1 MVGFFIERP
10 IFASAIAVILV
21 LAGSICYF
29 LLPVSQFPDITPP
42 QVVVSAVYPGASA
55 QVVADTVTTPL
66 EQQINGVAG
75 MTYMS
80 SSSSNDGSSTIT
92 ITFDVG
98 YPLSI
103 AAVDVQNRV
112 AQAASS
118 LPPIVNQ
125 AGVTIKK
132 QNPNFVLIVNLTSP
146 DKSVDPVALSNY
158 AYLQIV
164 DPLKRLEGVG
174 DVQIFGERRY
184 SMRIWLDPD
193 KLANLGITA
202 VDVQNAI
209 AEQNVQV
216 AAGKI
221 GQSPAPAGTPFE
233 MQVNATGR
241 LSNVTEF
248 GDIVVRADANAG
260 SVVRLRDVARI
271 ELGALQYTSSAFFG
285 EDPTVVLAIYQM
297 PGSNALALQQRVK
310 DKMQELSKR
319 FPKGIDY
326 AMHYDTTR
334 FVSASMHDVV
344 VTLIQA
350 LLLVVAV
357 VYIFLQ
363 SWRTTIIPT
372 IAIPVSLIATLVVM
386 QLLGFSLNM
395 LSLLGM
401 VLAIGLV
408 VDDAIVV
415 VENVERQLEA
425 GLKPLEA
432 ARAAMKEVTG
442 PIIATTAVL
451 MAVFVPVAFI
461 PGVAGRLYNQFAL
474 TVAISVGISA
484 FNSLTLS
491 PALSAAFLRHRG
503 EVRFA
508 PFRWF
513 NSGFS
518 WLSHAYA
525 ESVRVLIR
533 WRVAMLALFVL
544 AVGATYL
551 VSLRIPSTFLPV
563 EDQGYFFV
571 VVQLPDGASLERT
584 DAVAK
589 QVRDIL
595 KSTPGVD
602 IVGSISGLNFLTQAA
617 QSNSAVEFAIL
628 KPWDQRPPEQGASS
642 IVASVRPKLLGLPGA
657 IALSFDPPSIPGLG
671 TTGGFEFQ
679 VEDLTGR
686 GSVALNDVAQALI
699 AEARKQPELNPQQ
712 LFTSFSTS
720 TPQFNY
726 DLDRNKAKLLGLKL
740 PDVFNT
746 LQIYLGSLY
755 VNDFNLFGRTFR
767 VTLQADKDARAAPS
781 DLSRLYVR
789 NATGGMVPLST
800 LGTLRAI
807 AGPETV
813 PHYNNYA
820 SALINGGAA
829 PGYSSGQAVAA
840 MERAAAAVLPR
851 DFAYEWTG
859 ITFQELKAGSIATI
873 VFALAIVF
881 VFLILA
887 AQYESWSMPFMVL
900 LAVPLALFGAM
911 LALWLRGRQ
920 IDVYS
925 QIGFVMLIGLAA
937 KNAILIVEFAKR
949 RREDGLGIVEAA
961 MMAARLRLRPILMT
975 AFAFILGVVP
985 LMFATGAGA
994 ASRQSIGTTVFGGM
1008 LAATILTLAFV
1019 PVFYALIEQLRES
1032 RLGPNPQPHES
1043 PSKATPNRRNEIGV
1057 PYHANLENSS
1067 GYYRP
1072 GGNRH
1077 RSRCCSARRRVVWRY
1092 RWSDSQSSS
1101 VCDAGARC
1109 QHREKNDSDLA
1120 RLFGPHGINPPCC
1133 PSGKSIRLHPAAARR
1148 GRDRRQRRRFALHDR
1163 STRFSGGAGSG
1174 KGAGAEKYRGA

>member
-42 QVVVSAVYPGASA
+42 QVVVTAVYPGASA

-112 AQAASS
+112 SQASSS
-118 LPPIVNQ
+118 LPQIVNQ

-221 GQSPAPAGTPFE
+221 GQSPAPPGTPFE
-233 MQVNATGR
+233 LQVNTLGR
-241 LSNVTEF
+241 LSNADEF

-271 ELGALQYTSSAFFG
+271 ELGALQYTSTAFFG

-319 FPKGIDY
+319 FPKGIEY

-344 VTLIQA
+344 VTLVQA
-350 LLLVVAV
+350 LLLVIAV

-386 QLLGFSLNM
+386 QLFGFSLNM

-425 GLKPLEA
+425 GLKPLAA

-533 WRVAMLALFVL
+533 WRMAMLALFVL

-589 QVRDIL
+589 QVRDVL
-595 KSTPGVD
+595 KNTPGVD

-628 KPWDQRPPEQGASS
+628 KPWDQRPADQGASN
-642 IVASVRPKLLGLPGA
+642 IVNSVRPKLLGLPGA

-686 GSVALNDVAQALI
+686 GSVALNDVAQAVI

-767 VTLQADKDARAAPS
+767 VTLQADKNARAAPS

-840 MERAAAAVLPR
+840 MERAAAAVMPR
-851 DFAYEWTG
+851 DFAFEWTG

-949 RREDGLGIVEAA
+949 RREEGLDIVEAA

-1008 LAATILTLAFV
+1008 LAATVLTLAFV

-1032 RLGPNPQPHES
+1032 RLG
-1043 PSKATPNRRNEIGV
+1043 
-1057 PYHANLENSS
+1057 
-1067 GYYRP
+1067 
-1072 GGNRH
+1072 
-1077 RSRCCSARRRVVWRY
+1077 
-1092 RWSDSQSSS
+1092 QS
-1101 VCDAGARC
+1101 
-1109 QHREKNDSDLA
+1109 
-1120 RLFGPHGINPPCC
+1120 
-1133 PSGKSIRLHPAAARR
+1133 AAAREPVE
-1148 GRDRRQRRRFALHDR
+1148 GH
-1163 STRFSGGAGSG
+1163 
-1174 KGAGAEKYRGA
+1174 AEPAE

>member
-1 MVGFFIERP
+1 MVNFFIHRP
-10 IFASAIAVILV
+10 IFASAIAVIMV
-21 LAGSICYF
+21 LAGAICYF
-29 LLPVSQFPDITPP
+29 LLPVSQLPDVTPP
-42 QVVVSAVYPGASA
+42 QVVVSAIYPGASA

-66 EQQINGVAG
+66 EQQINGVEG

-112 AQAASS
+112 SEAASS

-125 AGVTIKK
+125 AGITIRK

-146 DKSVDPVALSNY
+146 DHSVDPVALSNY

-164 DPLKRLEGVG
+164 DPLKRLQGVG

-184 SMRIWLDPD
+184 SMRVWLDPD
-193 KLANLGITA
+193 KLSQLGITA
-202 VDVQNAI
+202 VDVQNAV

-221 GQSPAPAGTPFE
+221 GQSPAPPGTPFE
-233 MQVNATGR
+233 MQINATGR
-241 LSNVTEF
+241 LSSPEEF
-248 GDIVVRADANAG
+248 GNIVLRANPSSGAI
-260 SVVRLRDVARI
+260 VRLRDVARI
-271 ELGALQYTSSAFFG
+271 ELGALQYSSSAFFG
-285 EDPTVVLAIYQM
+285 KDPSVVLAVFQM
-297 PGSNALALQQRVK
+297 PGSNALDLQERVLN
-310 DKMQELSKR
+310 KMQELSKR
-319 FPKGIDY
+319 FPKGISY

-334 FVSASMHDVV
+334 FVSAAMHDVIF
-344 VTLIQA
+344 TLLEA
-350 LLLVVAV
+350 LALVVLV

-372 IAIPVSLIATLVVM
+372 IAIPVSLIATLVIMEAV
-386 QLLGFSLNM
+386 GFSLNM

-415 VENVERQLEA
+415 VENVERQLEN
-425 GLKPLEA
+425 GLKPMDA
-432 ARAAMKEVTG
+432 ALKAMSEVTG
-442 PIIATTAVL
+442 PIIATTGVL
-451 MAVFVPVAFI
+451 MAVFIPVAFI
-461 PGVAGRLYNQFAL
+461 PGVSGRLYNQFAL
-474 TVAISVGISA
+474 TVAISVGLSA

-491 PALSAAFLRHRG
+491 PALAAAFLRHKPPSQF
-503 EVRFA
+503 FA
-508 PFRWF
+508 FRWF
-513 NSGFS
+513 NAGFER
-518 WLSHAYA
+518 LSHGYA
-525 ESVRVLIR
+525 HLVRFLIR
-533 WRVAMLALFVL
+533 IRWLMLMLFVGIL
-544 AVGATYL
+544 AATYFIAQR
-551 VSLRIPSTFLPV
+551 VPSTFLPV

-595 KSTPGVD
+595 ESTPGVD
-602 IVGSISGLNFLTQAA
+602 IVGSISGLNFLTNAA

-628 KPWDQRPPEQGASS
+628 KPWDERPPEQSASNL
-642 IVASVRPKLLGLPGA
+642 VAQVRGKLLMIPDA
-657 IALSFDPPSIPGLG
+657 FALSFDPPSIPGLG

-686 GSVALNDVAQALI
+686 GSQALSDATQALI
-699 AEARKQPELNPQQ
+699 AEARKQPELDPQQ

-720 TPQFNY
+720 TPQFKY
-726 DLDRNKAKLLGLKL
+726 DLDRSKAKLLGLNL

-767 VTLQADKDARAAPS
+767 VTLQADKASRSSPS
-781 DLSRLYVR
+781 DLSKLYVR
-789 NATGGMVPLST
+789 NDTGGMVPLST
-800 LGTLRAI
+800 LGSLKPI
-807 AGPETV
+807 VGPETV

-820 SALINGGAA
+820 SALINGGPA
-829 PGYSSGQAVAA
+829 PGYSTGQAIAA
-840 MERAAAAVLPR
+840 MERAAATALPR
-851 DFAYEWTG
+851 DFSFEWTG
-859 ITFQELKAGSIATI
+859 ITFQELKAGSIAI
-873 VFALAIVF
+873 MVFALASVF

-900 LAVPLALFGAM
+900 LAVPLALFGAL
-911 LALWLRGRQ
+911 LAIWVRHMQ

-925 QIGFVMLIGLAA
+925 QIGFVMLIGLSA

-949 RREDGLGIVEAA
+949 RRLEGLSIVEAA
-961 MMAARLRLRPILMT
+961 MEAGRLRLRPILMT

-985 LMFATGAGA
+985 LMIASGAGA

-1008 LAATILTLAFV
+1008 LAATLLTLLFV
-1019 PVFYALIEQLRES
+1019 PVFYAIIETWREGRDADKS
-1032 RLGPNPQPHES
+1032 GEAEAAHG
-1043 PSKATPNRRNEIGV
+1043 PSKPV
-1057 PYHANLENSS
+1057 
-1067 GYYRP
+1067 
-1072 GGNRH
+1072 
-1077 RSRCCSARRRVVWRY
+1077 
-1092 RWSDSQSSS
+1092 
-1101 VCDAGARC
+1101 
-1109 QHREKNDSDLA
+1109 
-1120 RLFGPHGINPPCC
+1120 
-1133 PSGKSIRLHPAAARR
+1133 AA
-1148 GRDRRQRRRFALHDR
+1148 
-1163 STRFSGGAGSG
+1163 
-1174 KGAGAEKYRGA
+1174 E

>member
-1 MVGFFIERP
+1 MIEFFTKRP
-10 IFASAIAVILV
+10 VFASSIAVIMV
-21 LAGSICYF
+21 LAGSISYF

-42 QVVVSAVYPGASA
+42 QVVVSAAYPGASA

-66 EQQINGVAG
+66 EQSINGVQG

-80 SSSSNDGSSTIT
+80 SSSSNDGSSNIT
-92 ITFDVG
+92 VTFDVG

-112 AQAASS
+112 SQASSS
-118 LPPIVNQ
+118 LPAIVNQ
-125 AGVTIKK
+125 GGVTIKK

-146 DKSVDPVALSNY
+146 DGSVDPVALSNY

-164 DPLKRLEGVG
+164 DPLKRLQGVG

-202 VDVQNAI
+202 VDVQHAVQ
-209 AEQNVQV
+209 EQNVQI

-233 MQVNATGR
+233 MQVNAVGR
-241 LSNVTEF
+241 LSDPKEF
-248 GDIVVRADANAG
+248 GDIVVRADPANG

-271 ELGALQYTSSAFFG
+271 ELGALQYASTAFFG
-285 EDPTVVLAIYQM
+285 KDPTVVLAIYQM
-297 PGSNALALQQRVK
+297 PGSNALELQQRVK
-310 DKMQELSKR
+310 DKMEELKQR

-334 FVSASMHDVV
+334 FVSAAMHDVL
-344 VTLIQA
+344 VTLGEA
-350 LLLVVAV
+350 LLLVVFV
-357 VYIFLQ
+357 VFIFLQ

-372 IAIPVSLIATLVVM
+372 IAIPVSLIATLAVM
-386 QLLGFSLNM
+386 AAVGFSLNM

-425 GLKPLEA
+425 GLAPMA
-432 ARAAMKEVTG
+432 ATRAAMKEVTG

-461 PGVAGRLYNQFAL
+461 PGVSGRLYNQFAL

-484 FNSLTLS
+484 FNSLTLT
-491 PALSAAFLRHRG
+491 PALSAAFLRHNG
-503 EVRFA
+503 ESTFK
-508 PFRWF
+508 PFQMF
-513 NSGFS
+513 NAGFH
-518 WLSHAYA
+518 WLSHRY
-525 ESVRVLIR
+525 SVAVHALIR
-533 WRVAMLALFVL
+533 FRWAMLGLFV
-544 AVGATYL
+544 ATMCTTYL
-551 VSLRIPSTFLPV
+551 ISTRVPSTFLPV

-571 VVQLPDGASLERT
+571 VIQLPDGASLERT

-589 QVRDIL
+589 KVRDIL
-595 KSTPGVD
+595 QGTPGVD
-602 IVGSISGLNFLTQAA
+602 IVGSISGLNFLTSAA

-628 KPWDQRPPEQGASS
+628 KPWDERPPEQGATNL
-642 IVASVRPKLLGLPGA
+642 VNAVRMKLLGIPEA
-657 IALSFDPPSIPGLG
+657 FVLSFDPPSIPGMG

-679 VEDLTGR
+679 LEDLNGR
-686 GSVALNDVAQALI
+686 GAAALNDVAQALI

-726 DLDRNKAKLLGLKL
+726 NLDRNKAKLLGLSL
-740 PDVFNT
+740 PDVFST

-767 VTLQADKDARAAPS
+767 VTMQADKDARASAA

-789 NATGGMVPLST
+789 NAAGGMVPLST
-800 LGTLRAI
+800 LGSLEPI
-807 AGPETV
+807 VGPETV
-813 PHYNNYA
+813 PHYNNYT
-820 SALINGGAA
+820 SAKINGGPA
-829 PGYSSGQAVAA
+829 PGYSSGQAIAA
-840 MERAAAAVLPR
+840 MQRAAAKVLPR
-851 DFAYEWTG
+851 DFGYEWTG
-859 ITFQELKAGSIATI
+859 ITFQELKAGSIATV
-873 VFALAIVF
+873 VFALALVF

-900 LAVPLALFGAM
+900 LAVPLALFGA
-911 LALWLRGRQ
+911 LSALWLGGKQ

-937 KNAILIVEFAKR
+937 KNAILIIEFAKR
-949 RREDGLGIVEAA
+949 RRSEGLDIVEAA
-961 MMAARLRLRPILMT
+961 VEASRLRLRPILMT

-985 LMFATGAGA
+985 LMVATGAGA

-1019 PVFYALIEQLRES
+1019 PVFYVVIE
-1032 RLGPNPQPHES
+1032 RL
-1043 PSKATPNRRNEIGV
+1043 
-1057 PYHANLENSS
+1057 
-1067 GYYRP
+1067 
-1072 GGNRH
+1072 
-1077 RSRCCSARRRVVWRY
+1077 
-1092 RWSDSQSSS
+1092 
-1101 VCDAGARC
+1101 
-1109 QHREKNDSDLA
+1109 
-1120 RLFGPHGINPPCC
+1120 
-1133 PSGKSIRLHPAAARR
+1133 
-1148 GRDRRQRRRFALHDR
+1148 RDRGGKTAPEAHHDLKAL
-1163 STRFSGGAGSG
+1163 
-1174 KGAGAEKYRGA
+1174 AEPAE

>member
-1 MVGFFIERP
+1 MVGFFTHRP
-10 IFASAIAVILV
+10 IFSSSIAVIMV
-21 LAGSICYF
+21 LAGAICYF

-42 QVVVSAVYPGASA
+42 QVVVSANYPGASA

-66 EQQINGVAG
+66 EQQINGVQG

-80 SSSSNDGSSTIT
+80 SSSSNDGSSNIT
-92 ITFDVG
+92 VTFDVG

-112 AQAASS
+112 SQASSS

-132 QNPNFVLIVNLTSP
+132 QNPNFVLIVSLVSP
-146 DKSVDPVALSNY
+146 DGSVDPVTLSNY

-164 DPLKRLEGVG
+164 DPLKRLDGVG

-193 KLANLGITA
+193 KLSNLGITA
-202 VDVQNAI
+202 VDVKQAI
-209 AEQNVQV
+209 EEQNVQV

-221 GQSPAPAGTPFE
+221 GQSPAPPGTPFE
-233 MQVNATGR
+233 MQVNTTGR
-241 LSNVTEF
+241 LSDPEQF
-248 GDIVVRADANAG
+248 RDIVVRTDAKAG
-260 SVVRLRDVARI
+260 SVVRLRDVARV
-271 ELGALQYTSSAFFG
+271 ELGALQYASSGFFG
-285 EDPTVVLAIYQM
+285 KDPTVVVALYQR
-297 PGSNALALQQRVK
+297 PGSNALQLQERVK
-310 DKMQELSKR
+310 NKMEELSQR
-319 FPKGIDY
+319 FPKGIEY

-334 FVSASMHDVV
+334 FVSAAMHDVII
-344 VTLIQA
+344 TLAEA
-350 LLLVVAV
+350 LILVVLV
-357 VYIFLQ
+357 VFIFLQ

-372 IAIPVSLIATLVVM
+372 IAIPVSLIATLAVM
-386 QLLGFSLNM
+386 YVLGFSLNM

-425 GLKPLEA
+425 GLPPMEA
-432 ARAAMKEVTG
+432 TRVAMKEVTG

-451 MAVFVPVAFI
+451 MAVFIPVAFI
-461 PGVAGRLYNQFAL
+461 PGVAGRMYNQFAL

-491 PALSAAFLRHRG
+491 PALSAVFLRHRG
-503 EVRFA
+503 ESTFP

-513 NSGFS
+513 NAGFH
-518 WLSHAYA
+518 WLSHVYA
-525 ESVRVLIR
+525 RAVRELVRFR
-533 WRVAMLALFVL
+533 WAMLTLFAATLGV
-544 AVGATYL
+544 TYL

-571 VVQLPDGASLERT
+571 VIQLPDGASLERT
-584 DAVAK
+584 DAVAGK
-589 QVRDIL
+589 VRDIL
-595 KSTPGVD
+595 QATPGVE
-602 IVGSISGLNFLTQAA
+602 IVGSISGLNFLTSAM

-628 KPWDQRPPEQGASS
+628 KPWDQRPPEQSASNL
-642 IVASVRPKLLGLPGA
+642 VAQVRPKLLGIPEA
-657 IALSFDPPSIPGLG
+657 IVLSFDPPSIPGLG
-671 TTGGFEFQ
+671 ATGGFEFQ
-679 VEDLTGR
+679 LEDLAGR
-686 GSVALNDVAQALI
+686 GSVALNDAAQALI
-699 AEARKQPELNPQQ
+699 AEARKQPELNAQQ

-720 TPQFNY
+720 TPQYKY
-726 DLDRNKAKLLGLKL
+726 DLDRNKAKLLGLNL

-767 VTLQADKDARAAPS
+767 VTMQAEEKARASAT

-789 NATGGMVPLST
+789 NASGGMVPLNT
-800 LGTLRAI
+800 LGDLKPI
-807 AGPETV
+807 VGPETV
-813 PHYNNYA
+813 PHYNNYP
-820 SALINGGAA
+820 SALINGGPA

-840 MERAAAAVLPR
+840 MERAAKTALPR
-851 DFAYEWTG
+851 DFGYEWTG

-900 LAVPLALFGAM
+900 LAVPLALFGAL
-911 LALWLRGRQ
+911 LALWLRGLQ

-937 KNAILIVEFAKR
+937 KNAILIIEFAKR
-949 RREDGLGIVEAA
+949 RREEGLDIVDAA
-961 MMAARLRLRPILMT
+961 MEAARLRLRPILMT

-985 LMFATGAGA
+985 LMIATGAGA

-1019 PVFYALIEQLRES
+1019 PVFYVVIERMRE
-1032 RLGPNPQPHES
+1032 
-1043 PSKATPNRRNEIGV
+1043 RNAEQA
-1057 PYHANLENSS
+1057 HARAAHHLE
-1067 GYYRP
+1067 GR
-1072 GGNRH
+1072 
-1077 RSRCCSARRRVVWRY
+1077 A
-1092 RWSDSQSSS
+1092 
-1101 VCDAGARC
+1101 
-1109 QHREKNDSDLA
+1109 E
-1120 RLFGPHGINPPCC
+1120 
-1133 PSGKSIRLHPAAARR
+1133 PA
-1148 GRDRRQRRRFALHDR
+1148 
-1163 STRFSGGAGSG
+1163 
-1174 KGAGAEKYRGA
+1174 E

>member
-1 MVGFFIERP
+1 MAPPDVRSVMTMVGFFIERP

-271 ELGALQYTSSAFFG
+271 ELGALQYTSTAFFG

-525 ESVRVLIR
+525 ENVRVLIR
-533 WRVAMLALFVL
+533 WRVAMLTLFVL

-551 VSLRIPSTFLPV
+551 LSLRIPSTFLPV

-628 KPWDQRPPEQGASS
+628 KPWDQRTPEQGASN

-767 VTLQADKDARAAPS
+767 VTLQADKDARATPS

-851 DFAYEWTG
+851 DFAFEWTG

-949 RREDGLGIVEAA
+949 RREDGLDIVEAA

-1032 RLGPNPQPHES
+1032 RLGE
-1043 PSKATPNRRNEIGV
+1043 
-1057 PYHANLENSS
+1057 
-1067 GYYRP
+1067 
-1072 GGNRH
+1072 
-1077 RSRCCSARRRVVWRY
+1077 
-1092 RWSDSQSSS
+1092 
-1101 VCDAGARC
+1101 
-1109 QHREKNDSDLA
+1109 
-1120 RLFGPHGINPPCC
+1120 
-1133 PSGKSIRLHPAAARR
+1133 PAAAREPVE
-1148 GRDRRQRRRFALHDR
+1148 GH
-1163 STRFSGGAGSG
+1163 
-1174 KGAGAEKYRGA
+1174 AEPAE

>member
-1 MVGFFIERP
+1 MTMVGFFIERP

-112 AQAASS
+112 TQAASS

-260 SVVRLRDVARI
+260 SIVRLRDVARI
-271 ELGALQYTSSAFFG
+271 ELGALQYTSTAFFG

-357 VYIFLQ
+357 VFIFLQ

-533 WRVAMLALFVL
+533 WRVAMLVLFVL

-628 KPWDQRPPEQGASS
+628 KPWDQRTPEQGASN

-686 GSVALNDVAQALI
+686 GSVALNDVTQALI
-699 AEARKQPELNPQQ
+699 AEARKQPELNAQQ

-767 VTLQADKDARAAPS
+767 VTLQADKDARATPS

-851 DFAYEWTG
+851 DFAFEWTG

-1032 RLGPNPQPHES
+1032 RLGP
-1043 PSKATPNRRNEIGV
+1043 
-1057 PYHANLENSS
+1057 
-1067 GYYRP
+1067 
-1072 GGNRH
+1072 
-1077 RSRCCSARRRVVWRY
+1077 
-1092 RWSDSQSSS
+1092 
-1101 VCDAGARC
+1101 
-1109 QHREKNDSDLA
+1109 
-1120 RLFGPHGINPPCC
+1120 
-1133 PSGKSIRLHPAAARR
+1133 PAAAREPIE
-1148 GRDRRQRRRFALHDR
+1148 GH
-1163 STRFSGGAGSG
+1163 
-1174 KGAGAEKYRGA
+1174 AEPAE

>member
-10 IFASAIAVILV
+10 IFASAIAVIMV

-164 DPLKRLEGVG
+164 DPLKRLPGVG

-241 LSNVTEF
+241 LSDLTEF

-271 ELGALQYTSSAFFG
+271 ELGALQYTSTAFFG

-357 VYIFLQ
+357 VFIFLQ

-571 VVQLPDGASLERT
+571 VIQLPDGASLERT

-628 KPWDQRPPEQGASS
+628 KPWDQRPPEQGASN

-767 VTLQADKDARAAPS
+767 VTLQADKDARATPS

-807 AGPETV
+807 VGPETV

-851 DFAYEWTG
+851 DFAFEWTG

-961 MMAARLRLRPILMT
+961 MKAARLRLRPILMT

-1032 RLGPNPQPHES
+1032 RLGP
-1043 PSKATPNRRNEIGV
+1043 
-1057 PYHANLENSS
+1057 
-1067 GYYRP
+1067 
-1072 GGNRH
+1072 
-1077 RSRCCSARRRVVWRY
+1077 
-1092 RWSDSQSSS
+1092 
-1101 VCDAGARC
+1101 
-1109 QHREKNDSDLA
+1109 
-1120 RLFGPHGINPPCC
+1120 
-1133 PSGKSIRLHPAAARR
+1133 PAAAREPIE
-1148 GRDRRQRRRFALHDR
+1148 GH
-1163 STRFSGGAGSG
+1163 
-1174 KGAGAEKYRGA
+1174 AEPAE

>member
-1 MVGFFIERP
+1 MVNFFIHRP
-10 IFASAIAVILV
+10 IFASAIAVIMV
-21 LAGSICYF
+21 LAGAICYF
-29 LLPVSQFPDITPP
+29 LLPVSQLPDVTPP
-42 QVVVSAVYPGASA
+42 QVVVSAIYPGASA

-66 EQQINGVAG
+66 EQQINGVEG

-112 AQAASS
+112 SEAASS

-125 AGVTIKK
+125 AGITIRK

-146 DKSVDPVALSNY
+146 DHSVDPVTLSNY

-164 DPLKRLEGVG
+164 DPLKRLAGVG

-184 SMRIWLDPD
+184 SMRLWLDPD
-193 KLANLGITA
+193 RLSQLGITA
-202 VDVQNAI
+202 VDVQNAV
-209 AEQNVQV
+209 AEQNIQV

-221 GQSPAPAGTPFE
+221 GQSPAPPGTPFE
-233 MQVNATGR
+233 MQINATGR
-241 LSNVTEF
+241 LSSPEEF
-248 GDIVVRADANAG
+248 GNIVLRANPSTGAI
-260 SVVRLRDVARI
+260 VRLRDVARI
-271 ELGALQYTSSAFFG
+271 ELGALQYSSSAFFG
-285 EDPTVVLAIYQM
+285 KDPSVVLAVFQM
-297 PGSNALALQQRVK
+297 PGSNALDLQERVLT
-310 DKMQELSKR
+310 KMKELSKR

-334 FVSASMHDVV
+334 FVSAAMHDVV
-344 VTLIQA
+344 FTLLEA
-350 LLLVVAV
+350 LCLVVLV

-372 IAIPVSLIATLVVM
+372 IAIPVSLIATLVIM
-386 QLLGFSLNM
+386 ETLGFSLNM

-415 VENVERQLEA
+415 VENVERQLEN
-425 GLKPLEA
+425 GLKPMEA
-432 ARAAMKEVTG
+432 TLKAMSEVTG
-442 PIIATTAVL
+442 PIIATTGVL
-451 MAVFVPVAFI
+451 MAVFIPVAFI
-461 PGVAGRLYNQFAL
+461 PGVSGRLYNQFAL
-474 TVAISVGISA
+474 TVAISVGLSA

-491 PALSAAFLRHRG
+491 PALAATFLRHRPPPT
-503 EVRFA
+503 FFF
-508 PFRWF
+508 FRWF
-513 NSGFS
+513 NDGFER
-518 WLSHAYA
+518 LSHAY
-525 ESVRVLIR
+525 SHLVHFLIR
-533 WRVAMLALFVL
+533 IRWVMLMLFAGVL
-544 AVGATYL
+544 AATFFIAQR
-551 VSLRIPSTFLPV
+551 VPSTFLPV

-595 KSTPGVD
+595 QGTPGVD
-602 IVGSISGLNFLTQAA
+602 IVGSISGLNFLTNAA

-628 KPWDQRPPEQGASS
+628 KPWNERPPQQSASNL
-642 IVASVRPKLLGLPGA
+642 VASVRGKLLMIPDA
-657 IALSFDPPSIPGLG
+657 FALSFDPPSIPGLG

-686 GSVALNDVAQALI
+686 GSQALNDATQALI
-699 AEARKQPELNPQQ
+699 AEARKQPELDPQQ

-720 TPQFNY
+720 TPQFKY
-726 DLDRNKAKLLGLKL
+726 DLDRSKAKLLGLNL

-767 VTLQADKDARAAPS
+767 VTLQADKASRSNAS
-781 DLSRLYVR
+781 DLSKLYVR
-789 NATGGMVPLST
+789 NDQGGMVPLST
-800 LGTLRAI
+800 LGTLKPI
-807 AGPETV
+807 VGPETV

-820 SALINGGAA
+820 SALVNGGPA
-829 PGYSSGQAVAA
+829 PGYSTGQAIAA
-840 MERAAAAVLPR
+840 MERAAATALPR
-851 DFAYEWTG
+851 DFTYEWTG
-859 ITFQELKAGSIATI
+859 ITFQELKAGSIAI
-873 VFALAIVF
+873 MVFALASVF

-900 LAVPLALFGAM
+900 LAVPLALFGAL
-911 LALWLRGRQ
+911 LAIWVRNMQ

-925 QIGFVMLIGLAA
+925 QIGFVMLIGLSA

-949 RREDGLGIVEAA
+949 RRLEGLSIVEAA
-961 MMAARLRLRPILMT
+961 MEAGRLRLRPILMT

-985 LMFATGAGA
+985 LMIATGAGA

-1008 LAATILTLAFV
+1008 VAATLLTLLFV
-1019 PVFYALIEQLRES
+1019 PVFYATIEKWRE
-1032 RLGPNPQPHES
+1032 
-1043 PSKATPNRRNEIGV
+1043 
-1057 PYHANLENSS
+1057 
-1067 GYYRP
+1067 
-1072 GGNRH
+1072 
-1077 RSRCCSARRRVVWRY
+1077 
-1092 RWSDSQSSS
+1092 
-1101 VCDAGARC
+1101 
-1109 QHREKNDSDLA
+1109 
-1120 RLFGPHGINPPCC
+1120 
-1133 PSGKSIRLHPAAARR
+1133 
-1148 GRDRRQRRRFALHDR
+1148 GRDADK
-1163 STRFSGGAGSG
+1163 SGEANVTHGPSNPVA
-1174 KGAGAEKYRGA
+1174 AE